1 MRRRLL
7 IAPALAVLATGC
19 GGSGTSTST
28 SAADLADPSDTLVQK
43 PLVSPLPPVRPDGPL
58 ISSPVVRDPHK
69 KVANKDDNAANLAS
83 AVITHAFGQLPIY
96 IDKAEFRL
104 LPFKVGR
111 PVTPAVTTR
120 VTHHLTVPRTRL
132 VLDAAMSSA
141 QSRAEVLHDV
151 DRVRVDVSLDGKHVA
166 KPEQYWVYYR
176 NNGPQ
181 ICRIYFPDDLSSLQM
196 AVNSMVWQ
204 PLSPGRHVLRVA
216 VDQQLPPAAVPA
228 HSITHL
234 RDPGARPGADCG
246 RAGDRARRGRPEA
259 ARRQHP
265 AHVPQAEALSPAR
278 SSTAT
283 TAWPASLRST
293 TSAASRV
300 GPTCCS
306 RFGRLTAR
314 QMPWAVSPASS
325 GVSAA

>member
-1 MRRRLL
+1 MRTRPGTAAAAS
-7 IAPALAVLATGC
+7 IGACA
-19 GGSGTSTST
+19 GGSSSLPRWPCSRRGAAAAASSQTST
-28 SAADLADPSDTLVQK
+28 SAADLADPSDAVAQK
-43 PLVSPLPPVRPDGPL
+43 PLVLAAPARPPARPADLPARHPRPAQEG
-58 ISSPVVRDPHK
+58 RD
-69 KVANKDDNAANLAS
+69 KDDNAANLAS

-151 DRVRVDVSLDGKHVA
+151 DRLRVDVSLDGKHVA
-166 KPEQYWVYYR
+166 RPEQYWVYYR

-204 PLSPGRHVLRVA
+204 PLAPGRHVLRVA

-228 HSITHL
+228 HSITTYVIRVL
-234 RDPGARPGADCG
+234 DREPTAAERAIAPDEDGPKPPADNTPLTF
-246 RAGDRARRGRPEA
+246 RK
-259 ARRQHP
+259 
-265 AHVPQAEALSPAR
+265 
-278 SSTAT
+278 
-283 TAWPASLRST
+283 
-293 TSAASRV
+293 
-300 GPTCCS
+300 PTH
-306 RFGRLTAR
+306 
-314 QMPWAVSPASS
+314 
-325 GVSAA
+325 